1 MLLKNVN
8 HHLSLQQ
15 VVIFLQIVTSKII
28 VAHVIIMKSSEI
40 MYELSKRDSE
50 TREHI
55 LKAALMYFVV
65 KL

>member
-1 MLLKNVN
+1 
-8 HHLSLQQ
+8 
-15 VVIFLQIVTSKII
+15 
-28 VAHVIIMKSSEI
+28 MKSSEI

>member
-1 MLLKNVN
+1 
-8 HHLSLQQ
+8 
-15 VVIFLQIVTSKII
+15 
-28 VAHVIIMKSSEI
+28 MKSSEI

-55 LKAALMYFVV
+55 LKAGLMYFVV